1 MQYKLCNSLWNNIT
15 DPEAVAVMAEVAEE
29 TSDQTTVVDLE
40 DGVVEAEAVVAVVIE
55 IIDLN

>member
-1 MQYKLCNSLWNNIT
+1 MQYKLCNSLWNNVT
-15 DPEAVAVMAEVAEE
+15 DPEEVAVMAEVAEE

-40 DGVVEAEAVVAVVIE
+40 GGLAEAEAVVAVVIE

>member
-1 MQYKLCNSLWNNIT
+1 
-15 DPEAVAVMAEVAEE
+15 MAEVAEE

-40 DGVVEAEAVVAVVIE
+40 GGLAEAEAVVAVVIE

>member
-1 MQYKLCNSLWNNIT
+1 
-15 DPEAVAVMAEVAEE
+15 MAEVAEE

-55 IIDLN
+55 IIDLS